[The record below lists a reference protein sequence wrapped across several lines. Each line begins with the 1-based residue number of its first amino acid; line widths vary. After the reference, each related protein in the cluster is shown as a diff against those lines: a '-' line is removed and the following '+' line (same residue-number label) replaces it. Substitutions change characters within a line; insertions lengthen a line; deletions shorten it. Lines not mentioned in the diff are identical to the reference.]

1 MKTYLT
7 LDKQLRSETDPAI
20 IANLER
26 KGWVPAPQPAYD
38 PATQQCEWVDGAWV
52 VTPIPPTLYTA
63 EQWLAKEGVGSDRQ
77 PTLLY
82 LKLQLDAAG
91 KVSAKLNATQNFLN
105 LILTEYAQNPSAQK
119 SDWTPA
125 PFTFEETIQEALTIL
140 NS

>member
-63 EQWLAKEGVGSDRQ
+63 EQWLAKEGYGATQLV
-77 PTLLY
+77 TLLN
-82 LKLQLDAAG
+82 LEAQLAAA
-91 KVSAKLNATQNFLN
+91 AKTSPALTAVKAWTNN
-105 LILTEYAQNPSAQK
+105 LLAAFVA
-119 SDWTPA
+119 DPA
-125 PFTFEETIQEALTIL
+125 PRADWPPAPHTFAATVTEAYALL
-140 NS
+140 

>member
-1 MKTYLT
+1 MTTYLT
-7 LDKQLRSETDPAI
+7 LDKQLRAETDPAI

-26 KGWVPAPQPAYD
+26 KGWVPAPQPPFD
-38 PATQQCEWVDGAWV
+38 PATQQCEWVDGSWV
-52 VTPIPPTLYTA
+52 VSLIPPILYTA
-63 EQWLAKEGVGSDRQ
+63 DAWLTKEGVGSDRQ

-105 LILTEYAQNPSAQK
+105 QILSEYAQNPSAQK
-119 SDWTPA
+119 SDWSSA
-125 PFTFEETIQEALTIL
+125 PFTFEETIQEALTKL

>member
-63 EQWLAKEGVGSDRQ
+63 EQWLAKEGYSGHR
-77 PTLLY
+77 PTTLLY
-82 LKLQLDAAG
+82 QKLRLDAAG
-91 KVSAKLNATQNFLN
+91 KSSPKLAAVQGWLDAMISSALAP
-105 LILTEYAQNPSAQK
+105 AA
-119 SDWTPA
+119 SDWPPA
-125 PFTFEETIQEALTIL
+125 PHTFEDTLAETLATLTAA
-140 NS
+140 

>member
-26 KGWVPAPQPAYD
+26 KGWVLAPQTPFD
-38 PATQQCEWVDGAWV
+38 PATQQCEWVGGAWV
-52 VTPIPPTLYTA
+52 VSPILPVLYTA
-63 EQWLAKEGVGSDRQ
+63 DAWLTKEGVGSDRQ

-91 KVSAKLNATQNFLN
+91 KVSAKLNATQGFLN
-105 LILTEYAQNPSAQK
+105 QILSEYAQNPSAQK
-119 SDWTPA
+119 SDWASA
-125 PFTFEETIQEALTIL
+125 PFTFEETIQEALTKL

>member
-20 IANLER
+20 IATLER

-38 PATQQCEWVDGAWV
+38 PATQQCEWVDGEWV

-63 EQWLAKEGVGSDRQ
+63 EQWLTKEGVGSDRQ

-91 KVSAKLNATQNFLN
+91 KVSAKLDATQNFLN